1 VYVLSDTKAA
11 LVLYDWWQV
20 AAERSLPEGDTM
32 ATRQPLDAIALL
44 TAEHQ
49 QVRELFQHYATVTDP
64 DTQRQIARA
73 VCTVF
78 AHHAQL
84 EEMVFYPAFAEVTD
98 EEGHLLV
105 TEARAPIR
113 RFRS

>member
-1 VYVLSDTKAA
+1 
-11 LVLYDWWQV
+11 
-20 AAERSLPEGDTM
+20 M